1 MAIKTTKINTRE
13 QAEAAI
19 RAVEAK
25 AVTTHHDRVVAD
37 AIKASIGQVEQY
49 WDWGKQIDG
58 YDAHGDVVLRDQE
71 HASRE
76 EWVDTRM
83 SGLAK
88 RLSGLEE

>member
-1 MAIKTTKINTRE
+1 MKTSKQINTRE

-19 RAVEAK
+19 RAIEAK
-25 AVTTHHDRVVAD
+25 AVMTHHDRVIAD
-37 AIKASIGQVEQY
+37 AIKESMDQVEQY
-49 WDWGKQIDG
+49 RDWGKQIDG
-58 YDAHGDVVLRDQE
+58 YDAHGDVVLRDQA

-88 RLSGLEE
+88 RLAGLEE